1 MPNVGTI
8 KDVWRYPVKGMAG
21 GRLESS
27 ALEDNG
33 LQGDRVWAVR
43 DVLLKE
49 VQSCKLRSELLLCVA
64 RPRAYVGDRQ

>member
-33 LQGDRVWAVR
+33 LQGDRVWVVR
-43 DVLLKE
+43 DALCKE
-49 VQSCKLRSELLLCVA
+49 VQSCKFRPELLLCV
-64 RPRAYVGDRQ
+64 PRLRAHGGNGQ

>member
-1 MPNVGTI
+1 MLNVGTI
-8 KDVWRYPVKGMAG
+8 KNVWRYPNTAG
-21 GRLESS
+21 ERLESN

-33 LQGDRVWAVR
+33 LQGDRVWAVH
-43 DVLLKE
+43 DVLRKE